1 MRVYIN
7 ASDSFLRGALVVI
20 GTLPSGK
27 EGETTL
33 YVDSAVLGLSVPVF
47 KRQIAMQL
55 LGMVESIEEEEDDMG
70 AESHLTFVAREE
82 GGIAVA
88 HALLAL
94 MSKCGYGTSMS
105 IGDDSFK
112 DLIPAGSELK
122 TLSCVKFALST
133 ETEALVERVVASILR
148 DRERDERR
156 EIRRD
161 EEDRVTGG
169 PAYCKPFPDSETG
182 LTVLELF
189 SGIGGFRL
197 SLPPLGIQGVAVKHI
212 VAIDCSDTVCD
223 IYDHNFHRSESA
235 VAGTVTRSVLRRC
248 LIARGSVIVES
259 VDGLSDVW
267 TLSPPC
273 QPYTTTR
280 GALSRDERDN
290 RSKGLDHLTHLLR
303 HMKLRPR
310 YIILEN
316 VAGFVGSNMLAKWKV
331 TLGDCGYTWR
341 EFLLSPTDVGVPNER
356 RRYYMVCESSLSA
369 PPGSSPPEDGRL
381 VRFIPSQ
388 ENEIRTSLPALPGSN
403 VMLKTIGDF
412 LLVEKGSEES
422 ERLLVPQRLLSA
434 AWAPSRL
441 SICGKNDTRSYCFTK
456 GYGRIFDRSSGS
468 LLFTL
473 GDTGSQLDR
482 TTLSEQHG
490 HLRLFSP
497 EELLLLFGFPPT
509 YTFPDGLSQSQK
521 YAAVGNS
528 ISIPVLSAFIAS
540 VFSSA
545 SPA

>member
-1 MRVYIN
+1 
-7 ASDSFLRGALVVI
+7 
-20 GTLPSGK
+20 
-27 EGETTL
+27 
-33 YVDSAVLGLSVPVF
+33 
-47 KRQIAMQL
+47 
-55 LGMVESIEEEEDDMG
+55 
-70 AESHLTFVAREE
+70 
-82 GGIAVA
+82 
-88 HALLAL
+88 
-94 MSKCGYGTSMS
+94 
-105 IGDDSFK
+105 
-112 DLIPAGSELK
+112 
-122 TLSCVKFALST
+122 
-133 ETEALVERVVASILR
+133 
-148 DRERDERR
+148 
-156 EIRRD
+156 
-161 EEDRVTGG
+161 
-169 PAYCKPFPDSETG
+169 
-182 LTVLELF
+182 
-189 SGIGGFRL
+189 
-197 SLPPLGIQGVAVKHI
+197 
-212 VAIDCSDTVCD
+212 
-223 IYDHNFHRSESA
+223 
-235 VAGTVTRSVLRRC
+235 
-248 LIARGSVIVES
+248 
-259 VDGLSDVW
+259 
-267 TLSPPC
+267 
-273 QPYTTTR
+273 
-280 GALSRDERDN
+280 
-290 RSKGLDHLTHLLR
+290 
-303 HMKLRPR
+303 MKLRPR

-369 PPGSSPPEDGRL
+369 PPGTSPPEDGRL
-381 VRFIPSQ
+381 VRFIPFQ

-412 LLVEKGSEES
+412 LLVEKGSDES

-528 ISIPVLSAFIAS
+528 ISIPVLSAIIAS